1 MGDKMVMWA
10 LHNPIKA
17 IAIVVVLD
25 IIISIFIAY
34 CVMTG
39 GA

>member
-10 LHNPIKA
+10 LHHPIQA
-17 IAIVVVLD
+17 IAIVVVID
-25 IIISIFIAY
+25 ILISFFIAY

-39 GA
+39 